1 MKKIIFGLFAVMSAF
16 TYAQEIDLW
25 EESSPTISM
34 GYTGFEIGGKY
45 HNKSIKNVNEIQR
58 FLDEVYSVK
67 STINNDLKERAMVD
81 TQEKDWILN
90 ADVGYLKYED
100 LKTPIYS
107 INYGVLSDVT
117 RYGLSISM
125 FDGDSKLKVREYD
138 TTGGQVNLYFN
149 RNEELGNLFGT
160 LYIGKNKQEF
170 KENAGNIDNLYY
182 GYFTSLEQKYESFDV
197 DEFYSGYFLNLDVSR
212 TEADRNEEL
221 GNLFGTL
228 YIGKNKQEFKE
239 NAGNIDNLYYGYFTS
254 LEQKYESFDVDEFYS
269 GYFLNL
275 DVSRTEADYNLTYD
289 GKTLK
294 AKTDND
300 SIDTELGILFE
311 KKLYVAMDTQI
322 SVKLASSIGKEFKD
336 EDKYKELGKDEFEF
350 YNRNK
355 LEITSKVG
363 TGADIF
369 AGGADIFAGVEYKKS
384 IVTSN
389 SENNIYVGFKINF

>member
-45 HNKSIKNVNEIQR
+45 HNKSIKNINEIQR
-58 FLDEVYSVK
+58 FLDEVYSIK
-67 STINNDLKERAMVD
+67 STINNDLKERAMID

-170 KENAGNIDNLYY
+170 KENAGDIDNLYY

-197 DEFYSGYFLNLDVSR
+197 DEFYSGYFLNLD
-212 TEADRNEEL
+212 
-221 GNLFGTL
+221 
-228 YIGKNKQEFKE
+228 I
-239 NAGNIDNLYYGYFTS
+239 
-254 LEQKYESFDVDEFYS
+254 
-269 GYFLNL
+269 
-275 DVSRTEADYNLTYD
+275 SRTEADYNLTYD

-300 SIDTELGILFE
+300 SIDTELGILFK

-363 TGADIF
+363 TAT
-369 AGGADIFAGVEYKKS
+369 DIFAGVEYRKS

-389 SENNIYVGFKINF
+389 SENNIYLGFKINF

>member
-45 HNKSIKNVNEIQR
+45 HNKSIKNINEIQR

-67 STINNDLKERAMVD
+67 STINNDLKERAMID

-100 LKTPIYS
+100 LQTPIYS

-125 FDGDSKLKVREYD
+125 FDGDSELRVREYD

-170 KENAGNIDNLYY
+170 KENAGDIDNLYY

-197 DEFYSGYFLNLDVSR
+197 DEFYSGYFLNLD
-212 TEADRNEEL
+212 
-221 GNLFGTL
+221 
-228 YIGKNKQEFKE
+228 I
-239 NAGNIDNLYYGYFTS
+239 
-254 LEQKYESFDVDEFYS
+254 
-269 GYFLNL
+269 
-275 DVSRTEADYNLTYD
+275 SRTEADYNLTYD

-294 AKTDND
+294 TKTDND
-300 SIDTELGILFE
+300 SIDTEFGILFE

-355 LEITSKVG
+355 LEIVSKVG
-363 TGADIF
+363 TGVDIF
-369 AGGADIFAGVEYKKS
+369 TGIEYRKS

-389 SENNIYVGFKINF
+389 AENNIYVGFKINF